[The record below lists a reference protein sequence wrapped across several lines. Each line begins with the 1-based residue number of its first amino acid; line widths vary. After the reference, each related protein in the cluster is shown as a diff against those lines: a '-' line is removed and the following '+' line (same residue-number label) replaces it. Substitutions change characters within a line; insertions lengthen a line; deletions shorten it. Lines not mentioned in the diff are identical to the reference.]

1 MRRKRNHYRTK
12 RGWKCRLPGKKEA
25 MILQM
30 RTGAGEDVEK
40 KMNEENT
47 VLTRKKKI
55 CVDVCWALMDY
66 FVKAEA

>member
-25 MILQM
+25 MIFQM

-47 VLTRKKKI
+47 VLTRKKKNMRG
-55 CVDVCWALMDY
+55 CVLGSDGLFC
-66 FVKAEA
+66 ES